1 MRKLGALLASLM
13 FGCQPGQAQETAVHT
28 ASTAPLTAASET
40 ATAATANPSSAAS
53 AGPNTTADE
62 AVTAPEGMVKI
73 PAGIYLMGADHAR
86 GNPEEKPAHEAI
98 VAGFY
103 MDVTEVTVAAYQTCV
118 AAGTCPKAHIAHR
131 FCNTKPK
138 LLSERSNHPIN
149 CIDLKMADAF
159 CRWADKRLPSE
170 REWEYAASGGRE
182 RRRFSWGATN
192 PTPDNNCYD
201 HPGGSCPVKQFAAG
215 AFGLHD
221 MTGNVWEWTASQFAP
236 YPSKTKPD
244 IIEKRGRLQYVYR
257 GGSWSR
263 RFPKWM
269 RNVLRNR
276 YEPDKYSAAIGM
288 RCVRS
293 IEPLEC
299 PADTK
304 ARDGVCERVSGDTL
318 CEPRHRWN
326 GKQCVPDVAGEQA
339 KLAGTHPTRPR
350 EAAGSAASGT
360 ADTEPAPQVI
370 SRSRTPQHDTDC
382 KRHWP
387 KTPAS
392 YLFKGG
398 KNYPSR
404 KPAVSNA
411 GCVPRD
417 MGWSWTSACC
427 PG

>member
-1 MRKLGALLASLM
+1 MTTPSRFPRSLRIAVTIAGIRVGFVCSGRFAFCVVPASPVD
-13 FGCQPGQAQETAVHT
+13 FFSSP
-28 ASTAPLTAASET
+28 S
-40 ATAATANPSSAAS
+40 PSSS
-53 AGPNTTADE
+53 P
-62 AVTAPEGMVKI
+62 
-73 PAGIYLMGADHAR
+73 
-86 GNPEEKPAHEAI
+86 
-98 VAGFY
+98 
-103 MDVTEVTVAAYQTCV
+103 
-118 AAGTCPKAHIAHR
+118 
-131 FCNTKPK
+131 
-138 LLSERSNHPIN
+138 
-149 CIDLKMADAF
+149 
-159 CRWADKRLPSE
+159 LPSFFSPE
-170 REWEYAASGGRE
+170 RGCCS
-182 RRRFSWGATN
+182 
-192 PTPDNNCYD
+192 
-201 HPGGSCPVKQFAAG
+201 
-215 AFGLHD
+215 
-221 MTGNVWEWTASQFAP
+221 
-236 YPSKTKPD
+236 
-244 IIEKRGRLQYVYR
+244 
-257 GGSWSR
+257 
-263 RFPKWM
+263 
-269 RNVLRNR
+269 
-276 YEPDKYSAAIGM
+276 
-288 RCVRS
+288 
-293 IEPLEC
+293 
-299 PADTK
+299 
-304 ARDGVCERVSGDTL
+304 VCERVSGDTL